1 MNGTFPT
8 PARAIRAGRLWLLL
22 WAVLLA
28 GRGVSAADRI
38 TRVDGT
44 TAAVHVVAIDGE
56 RVVLTNATPAAVV
69 LGDLWRI
76 EVAPTPMAVGGLVE
90 RLIFEH
96 GEIPA
101 RRLTFQ
107 DGLCRFDWTGGN
119 EAGVTQ
125 TLVRA
130 MILKSGAEA
139 ATREATERALEKT
152 IPADQ
157 VVALG
162 PNDAVLTL
170 EGSVKNVGTNAI
182 VLEYQ
187 GKDRTLNRAKVGA
200 VVFGRTGTTDRAAG
214 VLTWKA
220 TVAGGAW
227 LEGDDARLAN
237 GTLVLTMGASSLAMP
252 WSKVCSLE
260 HRDSKVRFLSRM
272 DPVQAI
278 GGAIVALALPW
289 QRDRSAMN
297 RPLRLRGEI
306 HESGL
311 GTHAPSELVFDVPA
325 GAQRFLAV
333 VGLDEEFGR
342 GGDCVVVVRVDE
354 REALRQRL
362 RGSDKPLP
370 VDIEIRTGR
379 RLTLRAEPGENHDI
393 GDHVNWYDAR
403 LLLAP

>member
-1 MNGTFPT
+1 MDSSTS
-8 PARAIRAGRLWLLL
+8 RCL
-22 WAVLLA
+22 WAVCLA
-28 GRGVSAADRI
+28 LMVCAKLSAAERL
-38 TRVDGT
+38 TRNDGNTVD
-44 TAAVHVVAIDGE
+44 VNILAINGE
-56 RVVLTNATPAAVV
+56 RVVLTNATPAAVA

-76 EVAPTPMAVGGLVE
+76 EVTPPSSAVSGLVE
-90 RLIFEH
+90 RIILER

-101 RRLTFQ
+101 RRLTLL

-119 EAGVTQ
+119 DAGVTQ

-130 MILKSGAEA
+130 LILKSGAED
-139 ATREATERALEKT
+139 ATREATECALEKT

-187 GKDRTLNRAKVGA
+187 GKDRTLNRGKVGA
-200 VVFGRTGTTDRAAG
+200 VVFGRTGTMDRAAG
-214 VLTWKA
+214 ALTWKA

-227 LEGDDARLAN
+227 LEGDKARLAD
-237 GTLVLTMGASSLAMP
+237 GTLTLTIGASTMVIP
-252 WSKVCSLE
+252 WNKVCSLE
-260 HRDSKVRFLSRM
+260 HRDRKVRFLSRM
-272 DPVQAI
+272 DPVQAT

-289 QRDRSAMN
+289 QRDRNAMS

-306 HESGL
+306 HETGL
-311 GTHAPSELVFDVPA
+311 GTHAPSELVFDVPE
-325 GAQRFLAV
+325 GTQRFMAM

-342 GGDCVVVVRVDE
+342 GGDCVVVVLVDD
-354 REALRQRL
+354 REVLRQRL
-362 RGSDKPLP
+362 RGIDKPLP
-370 VDIEIRTGR
+370 VDIEIRNAR